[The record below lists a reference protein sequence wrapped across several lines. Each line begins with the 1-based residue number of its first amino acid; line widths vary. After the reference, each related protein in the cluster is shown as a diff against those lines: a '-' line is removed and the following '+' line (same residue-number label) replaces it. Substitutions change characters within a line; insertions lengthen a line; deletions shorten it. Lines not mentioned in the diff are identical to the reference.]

1 MTKQQMLNKSNGTVK
16 NAKRKDILYGIAFAM
31 FVVVPLVWYMTDK
44 LAK

>member
-16 NAKRKDILYGIAFAM
+16 NAKRKEVLLAIAFCA